1 MMISIIQKPP
11 DEKKTVGY
19 KANLINSQFLL
30 WDRVLR
36 HLVHYA
42 PGGGGGEGYSD
53 NGDGGDGDHVVVVIV
68 LMMVIVENGGCETGD
83 GHGDGHSGGGVMFMI
98 WSWF

>member
-1 MMISIIQKPP
+1 M
-11 DEKKTVGY
+11 
-19 KANLINSQFLL
+19 
-30 WDRVLR
+30 
-36 HLVHYA
+36 
-42 PGGGGGEGYSD
+42 
-53 NGDGGDGDHVVVVIV
+53 